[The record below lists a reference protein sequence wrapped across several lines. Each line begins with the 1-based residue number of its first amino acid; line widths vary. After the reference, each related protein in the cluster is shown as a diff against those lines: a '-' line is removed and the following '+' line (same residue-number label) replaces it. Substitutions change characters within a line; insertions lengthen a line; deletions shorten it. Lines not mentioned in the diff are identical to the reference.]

1 MIDTLVELWFAAIV
15 DVGISAL
22 VDVEVAVVTFA
33 LRGSELVVPLS
44 YSYVVEALSGGW
56 AKAVVDVSI
65 DRRVGE
71 WGDALTCV

>member
-44 YSYVVEALSGGW
+44 YVVEALSGGW
-56 AKAVVDVSI
+56 AEIVVDVSI
-65 DRRVGE
+65 GMRVGE